1 MPEDNPNI
9 EVEPTQEEWHNFN
22 RACYMNALVEDS
34 HGAALNAG
42 WYTDIET
49 GLPKV
54 RNNGEQLL
62 LIVSEIVEGF
72 EGIRKNLKD
81 DKLPQYEMIDVELI
95 DAAIRIF
102 DFLGK
107 RGVNAGEI
115 YVAKRRFNDSRA
127 DHKIENRA
135 KTGGKAF

>member
-1 MPEDNPNI
+1 MEISVIDAHRQMAI
-9 EVEPTQEEWHNFN
+9 DSLEYLI
-22 RACYMNALVEDS
+22 ADS
-34 HGAALNAG
+34 HGAAVRAG
-42 WYTDIET
+42 WYTDIKT

-54 RNNGEQLL
+54 RNDGEQLL

-72 EGIRKNLKD
+72 EGIRKSLKD

-107 RGVNAGEI
+107 RSAPAGEI
-115 YVAKRRFNDSRA
+115 YVAKRNYNDNRQ
-127 DHKIENRA
+127 DHKIENRQ
-135 KTGGKAF
+135 KEGGKAF

>member
-1 MPEDNPNI
+1 MEISVIDAHRQMAI
-9 EVEPTQEEWHNFN
+9 DSLEYLI
-22 RACYMNALVEDS
+22 ADS
-34 HGAALNAG
+34 HGAAVRAG
-42 WYTDIET
+42 WYTDIKT

-54 RNNGEQLL
+54 RNDGEQLL

-72 EGIRKNLKD
+72 EGIRKSLKD

-107 RGVNAGEI
+107 RSAPAGEF
-115 YVAKRRFNDSRA
+115 YVAKRNYNDNRQ
-127 DHKIENRA
+127 DHKIENRQ
-135 KTGGKAF
+135 KEGGKAF